1 MCRSNA
7 FAYNSNG
14 VFFSTNALFPEKI
27 GTTGSIPRNFLQRY
41 ILAASNLTDAYNR
54 GMCCGCVLLCCSC
67 VFFVVGAH
75 AKPNLP
81 APPCSCGRLAAI
93 EVTLASG
100 FSINLGS
107 VRDKRL
113 FNIELA
119 NGAHEYEAVA

>member
-1 MCRSNA
+1 M
-7 FAYNSNG
+7 
-14 VFFSTNALFPEKI
+14 LW
-27 GTTGSIPRNFLQRY
+27 L
-41 ILAASNLTDAYNR
+41 
-54 GMCCGCVLLCCSC
+54 C
-67 VFFVVGAH
+67 VFFVFGAH

-81 APPCSCGRLAAI
+81 APPSSCGHLAAI

-119 NGAHEYEAVA
+119 NGAHEYEAVLWWNVMVPHATVVTFTHSQPLQCL